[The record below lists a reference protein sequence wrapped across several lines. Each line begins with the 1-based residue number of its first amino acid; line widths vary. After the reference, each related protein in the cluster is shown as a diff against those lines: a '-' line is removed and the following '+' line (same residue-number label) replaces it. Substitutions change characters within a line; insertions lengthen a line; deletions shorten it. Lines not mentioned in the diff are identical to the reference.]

1 MTSRTLR
8 LLLIEDSE
16 DDALLT
22 KMELR
27 KDGYDF
33 EFTRVDTSQ
42 ALEVALENSGWDAII
57 SDYNMPSFSGLEA
70 LRMVRTKEI
79 DIPLILISGAIGE
92 EQAVEAMKA
101 GFHDFIMK
109 GHLVRLPQAL
119 ERELREAGVR
129 RERREALQALH
140 RANREL
146 EQRVAERTAELHS
159 LNNELENRV
168 EQRTL
173 ELQKTQQQYL
183 HAEKLSAIGKLSAS
197 IAHEFNNPLQGIM
210 SILKGLKKR
219 AILEE
224 EDRELL
230 DAAIIESERIKNLI
244 RSLQDFNRPSSG
256 KKVAMDVQK
265 SIDSLLTLCKND
277 FKTKRIS
284 TVLNYAEQVPHIMAV
299 PDQIKQVFLNLLT
312 NAADACLQR
321 GGVITIN
328 TWQEEKSV
336 AVAIEDTGIGIAPE
350 KIDLIFQPFYTTKAE
365 VKGTGL
371 GLSICHGIIQQHRG
385 EIRVESTPGEGTTF
399 TVLLPVK
406 GE

>member
-109 GHLVRLPQAL
+109 GHLARLPQAL

-129 RERREALQALH
+129 RERREALEALH
-140 RANREL
+140 RAHSEL
-146 EQRVAERTAELHS
+146 EQRVADRTAELVIAHKEAQETNDR
-159 LNNELENRV
+159 LRLEIDERKRA
-168 EQRTL
+168 EKALQKAFDEIRTL
-173 ELQKTQQQYL
+173 R
-183 HAEKLSAIGKLSAS
+183 
-197 IAHEFNNPLQGIM
+197 GIVP
-210 SILKGLKKR
+210 ICANCKKIRDDKG
-219 AILEE
+219 
-224 EDRELL
+224 
-230 DAAIIESERIKNLI
+230 
-244 RSLQDFNRPSSG
+244 FW
-256 KKVAMDVQK
+256 
-265 SIDSLLTLCKND
+265 
-277 FKTKRIS
+277 
-284 TVLNYAEQVPHIMAV
+284 
-299 PDQIKQVFLNLLT
+299 KQVE
-312 NAADACLQR
+312 
-321 GGVITIN
+321 VYV
-328 TWQEEKSV
+328 QEHTE
-336 AVAIEDTGIGIAPE
+336 AVFSHGICVDCAQKLYPD
-350 KIDLIFQPFYTTKAE
+350 IDLDYSKW
-365 VKGTGL
+365 
-371 GLSICHGIIQQHRG
+371 R
-385 EIRVESTPGEGTTF
+385 
-399 TVLLPVK
+399 
-406 GE
+406 